1 MVTGVG
7 AAVTENRRGTFK
19 GPLLILMEQET
30 ENRQEKGRPVKL
42 RAPTGLPHTHTHT
55 HGVVFPSSFYLLQ
68 GPQPPQT
75 ALPVGVHDPIG
86 DIPQTKHYN
95 DVFSPTFSGPFAR
108 TCMTQH
114 EALTGGGPLF

>member
-7 AAVTENRRGTFK
+7 AAVTENRRGTSK

-42 RAPTGLPHTHTHT
+42 WAPTGPPHTHTHT

-95 DVFSPTFSGPFAR
+95 DVFSPTF
-108 TCMTQH
+108 
-114 EALTGGGPLF
+114 